1 MCRVT
6 HRHTLQ
12 SVELLVLGVQSDR
25 HTLQS
30 VELLVLVFRAT
41 DKHTLQSVQVL
52 VLGVQS
58 DTQTHITVSTVVG
71 TGCAERQTDTYCS
84 EYSCWYWVFRATHR
98 HTLQSVQL
106 LVLGVL
112 SDTQTHITI
121 STAVGTGVQSDT

>member
-1 MCRVT
+1 MQSV

-58 DTQTHITVSTVVG
+58 DRHTLHSVELLVLVFQSDTQTHITVSTGVG
-71 TGCAERQTDTYCS
+71 TGCAERHTDTQ
-84 EYSCWYWVFRATHR
+84 YS
-98 HTLQSVQL
+98 Q
-106 LVLGVL
+106 
-112 SDTQTHITI
+112 
-121 STAVGTGVQSDT
+121 